1 VNSEGG
7 SRQEREGGGE
17 VREARK
23 QKIINKYKNNF
34 FSIQYRQLL
43 SYRTHILI
51 TYMAWADTVD
61 VVWETF

>member
-7 SRQEREGGGE
+7 SRQEREGRGE

-43 SYRTHILI
+43 SY
-51 TYMAWADTVD
+51 TYINNIYGLGRDS
-61 VVWETF
+61 

>member
-7 SRQEREGGGE
+7 SWQEREGRGE

-23 QKIINKYKNNF
+23 HKIINKYKNNL

-43 SYRTHILI
+43 SYAYINNIYSLGR
-51 TYMAWADTVD
+51 DS
-61 VVWETF
+61 